1 MITATGIG
9 SGLDIDGLVAGLVSA
24 EGDASRQRLIQNE
37 SDLTVEIAALGRL
50 QASLS
55 AFSEAADAL
64 NSTTTFDQQLVT
76 SSNWGEVVPSLSGD
90 AALGVYDIE
99 VTTLATAQS
108 LVSGVFSSSD
118 AIIGTGT
125 LTINVGTPTYVGDG
139 SSYSGF
145 INDANISATSIVID
159 SSNNSLSGIRDAI
172 NNAGDNYSASILKDG
187 DQYRLLISAAQTGL
201 SNSLS
206 LTVSADGDGDNL
218 NAGGLSALAFDG
230 TTNNLTQTRSASDAS
245 FKINGLA
252 LTSETNKVANAVDG
266 LALELKKVTTGVS
279 VDVSYDNGS
288 VLESVNT
295 FINSYN
301 DVVTTIDDLTSYDVT
316 SGVAG
321 DLQGDSV
328 PRAALAAVRSIV
340 EAEVEGLDE
349 AFNQLND
356 IGILPSSTGGLSLE
370 STVFEG
376 FLDSN
381 RTQVASLFSGD
392 GTLTSLEDGVSGLLK
407 ASVADYTNSTGL
419 IANKTESLNERIGYI
434 KDSQERLE
442 LRLQDVEARYY
453 RQFNAMDALI
463 ARLNSTGDF
472 LLAQLD
478 SMPAANRDK
487 K

>member
-1 MITATGIG
+1 M
-9 SGLDIDGLVAGLVSA
+9 
-24 EGDASRQRLIQNE
+24 
-37 SDLTVEIAALGRL
+37 
-50 QASLS
+50 
-55 AFSEAADAL
+55 
-64 NSTTTFDQQLVT
+64 
-76 SSNWGEVVPSLSGD
+76 
-90 AALGVYDIE
+90 
-99 VTTLATAQS
+99 LAMAVRTR
-108 LVSGVFSSSD
+108 F
-118 AIIGTGT
+118 
-125 LTINVGTPTYVGDG
+125 NNYE
-139 SSYSGF
+139 
-145 INDANISATSIVID
+145 NISATSIVID

-230 TTNNLTQTRSASDAS
+230 ATNNLTQTRSASDAS

-252 LTSETNKVANAVDG
+252 LTSETNEVVNAVDG

-356 IGILPSSTGGLSLE
+356 IGIVPSSTGGLSLE

-376 FLDSN
+376 FLASN

-407 ASVADYTNSTGL
+407 ASITDYTNSTGL

-442 LRLQDVEARYY
+442 QRLQDVEARYY